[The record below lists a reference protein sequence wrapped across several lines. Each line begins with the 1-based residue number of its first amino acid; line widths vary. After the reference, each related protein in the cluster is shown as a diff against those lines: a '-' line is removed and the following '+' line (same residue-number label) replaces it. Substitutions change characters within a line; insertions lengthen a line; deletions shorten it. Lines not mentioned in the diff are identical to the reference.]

1 MYLLSI
7 LITICQFVSAEEY
20 LQSGCNKAKPSPTST
35 SVYVAPA
42 PEYVAPPSS
51 SYIAPP
57 PSPNTG
63 PEFTYV
69 TSATVVGSSTHVTQA
84 PAATYFSD
92 SSVGLCLS
100 EFPCSGD
107 ITYYEAGLGACG
119 VTADGSVEKVIALPV
134 SLMGAQSNGNPYC
147 GKTVTIKKGSKT
159 TTATVVDKC
168 MGCEGNSID
177 LSNAAF
183 LELADLSVGR
193 TTAELLV

>member
-63 PEFTYV
+63 PEFTDV
-69 TSATVVGSSTHVTQA
+69 TSATVVGSSTH
-84 PAATYFSD
+84 FSD

-107 ITYYEAGLGACG
+107 ITYDEAGLGACG
-119 VTADGSVEKVIALPV
+119 VTTDGSVEKVIALPV

-168 MGCEGNSID
+168 MGREGNSID
-177 LSNAAF
+177 LSNAAPP
-183 LELADLSVGR
+183 ELADLSVGR
-193 TTAELLV
+193 TTAEWWFN